1 MLRGITYLHHKILHS
16 CCATNTSTSRKLKTY
31 LQGLFALIKDWGNII
46 AHLEK
51 FVKAGCWETSVV
63 YSTIIYMMF

>member
-1 MLRGITYLHHKILHS
+1 MLRVITYLHHKILHS
-16 CCATNTSTSRKLKTY
+16 CYATNISTSRKLKTY
-31 LQGLFALIKDWGNII
+31 LQGLSALIKDWGNII

-63 YSTIIYMMF
+63 YSTIIYLMF